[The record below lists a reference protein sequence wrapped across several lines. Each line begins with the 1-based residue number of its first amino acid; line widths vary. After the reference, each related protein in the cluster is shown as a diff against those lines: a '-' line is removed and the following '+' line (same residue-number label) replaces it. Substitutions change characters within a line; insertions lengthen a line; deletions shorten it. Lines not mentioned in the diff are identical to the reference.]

1 MVQAIID
8 ISKDANKVLNIVKA
22 KYDLRNK
29 SEAINLVTIEFGEEL
44 LEPGLR
50 PEFIEKM
57 EVIEKEGTI
66 DIGTVEDFKKRY
78 GLD

>member
-8 ISKDANKVLNIVKA
+8 ISNDANKVLNIVKA
-22 KYDLRNK
+22 KYELKNK
-29 SEAINLVTIEFGEEL
+29 SEAINFVTIEFGQEL
-44 LEPGLR
+44 LDPELR

-57 EVIEKEGTI
+57 KIIENEETINVGTI
-66 DIGTVEDFKKRY
+66 EDFKKRY